1 MGIAATRAHARRR
14 IRVLAKLSKGGAR
27 VPVGRAADENKR
39 FTEAEQCRCSSQSAI
54 PCMSIDVVEYRSTL
68 RVRNYYLYNCGGTE
82 GWTGVCEGG
91 GGGRGLPGGGGG
103 RAGDLTFYFFKR
115 AYSMYKYTLLYRVQL
130 YTSCQPMNCEKLT
143 RTDKKPAVLCRLVIP
158 PIQVCT
164 SGYAG
169 A

>member
-27 VPVGRAADENKR
+27 VPVGSAADENKR
-39 FTEAEQCRCSSQSAI
+39 FTEAEQCRGSSQSAI

-91 GGGRGLPGGGGG
+91 GGGQRVARGWEGARG
-103 RAGDLTFYFFKR
+103 RPDILFF
-115 AYSMYKYTLLYRVQL
+115 
-130 YTSCQPMNCEKLT
+130 
-143 RTDKKPAVLCRLVIP
+143 
-158 PIQVCT
+158 
-164 SGYAG
+164 
-169 A
+169 